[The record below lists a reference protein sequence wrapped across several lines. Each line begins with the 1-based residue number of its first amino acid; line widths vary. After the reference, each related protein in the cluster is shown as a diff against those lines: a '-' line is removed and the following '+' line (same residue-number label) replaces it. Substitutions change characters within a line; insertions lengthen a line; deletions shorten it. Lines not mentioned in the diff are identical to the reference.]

1 MITCNYNNNYTQT
14 SAYSPR
20 PSNENGTVSPGA
32 TDVQY
37 SSCSSADPFPSNGSE
52 MLQQLLRRTV
62 LFTAIRDVYD
72 ARKTK
77 TILQCSPVWR
87 CDKCGKPNPWTCVIA
102 YCKGDKRRTPS
113 IPRWTPNQ
121 LIHSI
126 IIPEWNKNKH
136 NDTIK
141 GVYIY
146 NMFKLFCS
154 ILFHSGLQC
163 SEHS

>member
-1 MITCNYNNNYTQT
+1 MNSLNCTC
-14 SAYSPR
+14 AYSPR

-32 TDVQY
+32 TNAQY
-37 SSCSSADPFPSNGSE
+37 SSCSNADPLPSNGSE
-52 MLQQLLRRTV
+52 MLQHLLRRWIV

-72 ARKTK
+72 ARKTQ

-87 CDKCGKPNPWTCVIA
+87 RDKCGKPNPWTCLIA

-113 IPRWTPNQ
+113 IPRWATNQ

-126 IIPEWNKNKH
+126 IIPVWHKNKY
-136 NDTIK
+136 NDIIK
-141 GVYIY
+141 GVFPY

-154 ILFHSGLQC
+154 GLQC
-163 SEHS
+163 SEHP